1 MAKSLAARARELRM
15 SSEVPPPRFFLLLM
29 VTFTVLLG
37 MVLRPMASELVL
49 AAVLA
54 TALWP
59 LQAWLVRRL
68 HTKRHGL
75 VAGLILLVLVLLLIG
90 PLWGLA
96 ALVIRDGSDGLRFV
110 LQTLHGEG
118 VARMVASLP
127 ESARD
132 LVQLGLEQLPATTDE
147 LMATLG
153 TSGNQTA
160 RVVGAAVVGT
170 GSFLFHTG
178 LMLVA
183 LYFFLTH
190 GEELVHWLDSISPLG
205 RGQTRELLVSF
216 KQVSVAVIVSSLATS
231 TVQALAALIGFLI
244 ARVPS
249 PIFFVSLAFVAAF
262 IPAIGAATVSMVAAL
277 FLLVT
282 GHPYMALFLAIWS
295 VFVVGLV
302 DNLIKPILIKR
313 GVEIHAGVVFF
324 ALLGGLAAFGPIGLL
339 LGPLVV
345 AMFLAL
351 LRMYQRDYS
360 PGGTDEQDP
369 VARLMPEHEPEP
381 KPEPEPEPEIGKSI
395 ISPRGEE
402 TSA

>member
-1 MAKSLAARARELRM
+1 M
-15 SSEVPPPRFFLLLM
+15 SAEVPPPRFFLLLM

-59 LQAWLVRRL
+59 LQDGLTRRL
-68 HTKRHGL
+68 HTKHRGL
-75 VAGLILLVLVLLLIG
+75 VAGVITAGLVLLLIG
-90 PLWGLA
+90 PLW
-96 ALVIRDGSDGLRFV
+96 ALVAFIIRDGSDGLRFA
-110 LQTLHGEG
+110 LETLHGPG
-118 VARMVASLP
+118 VAQLVGSLP
-127 ESARD
+127 ESVRD
-132 LVQLGLEQLPATTDE
+132 LVQVALEQLPATTDQLFE
-147 LMATLG
+147 TLG
-153 TSGNQTA
+153 ASGGRTA

-170 GSFLFHTG
+170 GAFLFHTG

-183 LYFFLTH
+183 LYFFLSH
-190 GEELVHWLDSISPLG
+190 GEELVHWLDSVSPLG

-231 TVQALAALIGFLI
+231 TVQALAALIGFYI
-244 ARVPS
+244 AGVPS

-262 IPAIGAATVSMVAAL
+262 IPAIGAASVSMVAAL

-313 GVEIHAGVVFF
+313 GIEIHAGVVFF
-324 ALLGGLAAFGPIGLL
+324 ALLGGLAAFGAIGLL
-339 LGPLVV
+339 IGPLVV

-360 PGGTDEQDP
+360 PGGSDDEGP
-369 VARLMPEHEPEP
+369 LARLMPETEPL
-381 KPEPEPEPEIGKSI
+381 PEPEVAKSI
-395 ISPRGEE
+395 DPPVDAPAAERPARQPS
-402 TSA
+402 

>member
-110 LQTLHGEG
+110 LQTLHGER
-118 VARMVASLP
+118 VAAMVASLP
-127 ESARD
+127 DSARD

-360 PGGTDEQDP
+360 PGGNDEEDP

>member
-15 SSEVPPPRFFLLLM
+15 SAEVPPPRFFLLLM

-37 MVLRPMASELVL
+37 MILRPMASELVL

-59 LQAWLVRRL
+59 LQDWLTRRL
-68 HTKRHGL
+68 RTKHRGL
-75 VAGLILLVLVLLLIG
+75 VAGVITTGLVLLLIG
-90 PLWGLA
+90 PLW
-96 ALVIRDGSDGLRFV
+96 ALVAFIIRDGSDGLRFA
-110 LQTLHGEG
+110 LETLHGPG
-118 VARMVASLP
+118 VTQLVASLP
-127 ESARD
+127 ESVRD
-132 LVQLGLEQLPATTDE
+132 LVQVGLEQLPATTDQ
-147 LMATLG
+147 LLDTLG
-153 TSGNQTA
+153 ASGGRTA

-170 GSFLFHTG
+170 GAFLFHTG

-183 LYFFLTH
+183 LYFFLSH

-231 TVQALAALIGFLI
+231 TVQALAALIGFYI
-244 ARVPS
+244 AGVPS

-262 IPAIGAATVSMVAAL
+262 IPAIGAASVSMVAAL

-313 GVEIHAGVVFF
+313 GIEIHAGVVFF
-324 ALLGGLAAFGPIGLL
+324 ALLGGLAAFGAIGLL
-339 LGPLVV
+339 IGPLVV

-360 PGGTDEQDP
+360 PGGSDDEDP
-369 VARLMPEHEPEP
+369 LVRLMPGAEPV
-381 KPEPEPEPEIGKSI
+381 PEPEVAKSI
-395 ISPRGEE
+395 DPPVD
-402 TSA
+402 APVA

>member
-15 SSEVPPPRFFLLLM
+15 SAEVPPPRFFLLLM

-37 MVLRPMASELVL
+37 MILRPMASELVL

-59 LQAWLVRRL
+59 LQDWLTRRFR
-68 HTKRHGL
+68 TKHRGL
-75 VAGLILLVLVLLLIG
+75 VAGVITTGLVLLLIG
-90 PLWGLA
+90 PLW
-96 ALVIRDGSDGLRFV
+96 ALVAFIIRDGSDGLRFA
-110 LQTLHGEG
+110 LSTLHGEG
-118 VARMVASLP
+118 VTQLVARLP

-132 LVQLGLEQLPATTDE
+132 LVQVALEQLPATTDQ
-147 LMATLG
+147 LFDTLG
-153 TSGNQTA
+153 ASGGRTA

-170 GSFLFHTG
+170 GAFLFHTG

-183 LYFFLTH
+183 LYFFLSH

-231 TVQALAALIGFLI
+231 TVQALAALIGFYI
-244 ARVPS
+244 AGVPS

-313 GVEIHAGVVFF
+313 GIEIHAGVVFF
-324 ALLGGLAAFGPIGLL
+324 ALLGGLAAFGAIGLL
-339 LGPLVV
+339 IGPLVV

-360 PGGTDEQDP
+360 PGGSDEEDP
-369 VARLMPEHEPEP
+369 LARLMPEPEP
-381 KPEPEPEPEIGKSI
+381 LPEPEVAKSI
-395 ISPRGEE
+395 DPPVD
-402 TSA
+402 APAA